1 MMILIG
7 LGALWAAVLLPPLIR
22 SQISTRSSGA
32 GGAGIANHLDVYRVP
47 EMKSLRVSLPQS
59 ASAAKRRRRDISI
72 VMSGMAVFTFLVS
85 IAVGGIF
92 IWTVHFVVDLVL
104 VGYLTLITQRRDLDT
119 GETSVV
125 LTHSFI
131 ASSIEEEYDYP
142 EAI

>member
-1 MMILIG
+1 MLILIG

-22 SQISTRSSGA
+22 SQISTRSSGV
-32 GGAGIANHLDVYRVP
+32 GIANHLDVYRVP

-92 IWTVHFVVDLVL
+92 LWTVHFVVDLVL

>member
-1 MMILIG
+1 
-7 LGALWAAVLLPPLIR
+7 
-22 SQISTRSSGA
+22 
-32 GGAGIANHLDVYRVP
+32 
-47 EMKSLRVSLPQS
+47 MKSLRVSLPQS

-92 IWTVHFVVDLVL
+92 LWTVHFVVDLVL
-104 VGYLTLITQRRDLDT
+104 VGYLALIAQRRDLDT

-131 ASSIEEEYDYP
+131 TSSMEEEYDYP